1 MMTSTRRSPWVYIG
15 SFLIVT
21 VLLLLLDSQGAFDPF
36 RDGASGV
43 LSAWQG
49 RAQAVGDRIGVARG
63 TVQDVR
69 ELQSE
74 NETLRTQN
82 AQLLQENARIAD
94 LERENEQYRKQLDFQ
109 SANPDKDFVTAEVIK
124 NDREQVARQVTIA
137 RGSADRIA
145 VGMAVTTP
153 EGLMVGV
160 VTKVEAHAAIVTLV
174 VDQTIHLSAVVQQTG
189 TQATVY
195 GVWQQGRQLL
205 LKNVDK
211 TAKIEKGQR
220 VVTGTFTNGILPNL
234 LIGEVYSVK
243 VDAKGDSQDI
253 ELIPYADFAK
263 LRSVNVVIGLKTAT
277 SGQR

>member
-1 MMTSTRRSPWVYIG
+1 
-15 SFLIVT
+15 
-21 VLLLLLDSQGAFDPF
+21 
-36 RDGASGV
+36 
-43 LSAWQG
+43 
-49 RAQAVGDRIGVARG
+49 
-63 TVQDVR
+63 
-69 ELQSE
+69 
-74 NETLRTQN
+74 
-82 AQLLQENARIAD
+82 
-94 LERENEQYRKQLDFQ
+94 
-109 SANPDKDFVTAEVIK
+109 
-124 NDREQVARQVTIA
+124 
-137 RGSADRIA
+137 
-145 VGMAVTTP
+145 
-153 EGLMVGV
+153 MVGV
-160 VTKVEAHAAIVTLV
+160 VTKVVAHAAIVTLV